1 MNGGKLMA
9 AVGAAIM
16 ASAAQAEGPAAP
28 PPSLD
33 YAFTVRATLTAP
45 VELGEAGG
53 GRRRF
58 IGITGGTVSGPMLR
72 GVVMPG
78 GGDWQTIM
86 PSGLTRV
93 EAKYFLRAEDGTV
106 IEVTNPGVRVASA
119 EVTEKLARGEKVDP
133 SAYYFRT
140 TPNFNVRAGPHEW
153 MARSAFV
160 ARGVRLPDSVV
171 IDFYVVR

>member
-1 MNGGKLMA
+1 MSGVLLAAAAAAAAASGGP
-9 AVGAAIM
+9 V
-16 ASAAQAEGPAAP
+16 AP

-33 YAFTVRATLTAP
+33 YAFSVRATLAAP

-58 IGITGGTVSGPMLR
+58 IAITGGTVSGPLLN
-72 GVVMPG
+72 GTVMPG

-86 PSGLTRV
+86 PGGLTRV
-93 EAKYFLRAEDGTV
+93 EAKYFLTAQDGTV

-119 EVTEKLARGEKVDP
+119 EVTEKLAHGEKVDP

-140 TPNFNVRAGPHEW
+140 TPNFVVRAGPHEW

-160 ARGVRLPDSVV
+160 ARGVRLPDSVM